1 MAEAQAQ
8 HSTVVEPGVGRRI
21 DLGGTVVT
29 LRLDGSATGEAYAA
43 MNIALAPGAGAAL
56 HRHRYEDET
65 FAILSGVITFQ
76 LGAETRAV
84 GSGGLVFIPGGLLH
98 AFRNDGTE
106 HATALIVVT
115 PAGLEQYFAELG
127 ALLGAA
133 EQPAAETIAALNER
147 YGLEFIPG

>member
-1 MAEAQAQ
+1 MSEAQAQ
-8 HSTVVEPGVGRRI
+8 QSTVVEPGAGRRI

-29 LRLDGSATGEAYAA
+29 LRLDGPVTGAAYAA
-43 MNIALAPGAGAAL
+43 LNIALAPGAGAAL

-65 FAILSGVITFQ
+65 FAILGGVITFQ
-76 LGAETRAV
+76 LGVETRAV
-84 GSGGLVFIPGGLLH
+84 GAGGLVFIPRGLLH
-98 AFRNDGTE
+98 AFRNAGTE

-127 ALLGAA
+127 TLLGAA

-147 YGLEFIPG
+147 YGLEFIQG